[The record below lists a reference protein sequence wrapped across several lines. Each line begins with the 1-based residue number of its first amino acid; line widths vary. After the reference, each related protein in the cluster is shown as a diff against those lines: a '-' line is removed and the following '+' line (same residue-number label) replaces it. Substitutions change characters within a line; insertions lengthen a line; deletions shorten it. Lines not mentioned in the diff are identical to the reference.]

1 MDGFIKCTRRILE
14 DMKKLIP
21 VLLLPMTA
29 VASAEPAPVAT
40 EPTPSPA
47 VSPWSGEV
55 EFGLIRTTGNTRS
68 NSANGKALVQYQ
80 RARWKHSASLAV
92 LNATSN
98 GVTTARSYTF
108 NGKSRYSFRKRE
120 YVFANLL
127 YQDDHLSGYRSQ
139 VSETVGYG
147 RRVIDRPRLFLDLEA
162 GGGARQSHP
171 VVGPS
176 VNETIA
182 RGFGNLEWK
191 LGESSVFTQSLTME
205 SGRDNTQTESVTAL
219 KAKVEG
225 NLAMKL
231 SYTVKRNSTVPAGTA
246 KTETIASAA
255 LVMDF

>member
-1 MDGFIKCTRRILE
+1 
-14 DMKKLIP
+14 MKRFLP
-21 VLLLPMTA
+21 VVLLLPLNA
-29 VASAEPAPVAT
+29 FAAAAPVSAPADAT
-40 EPTPSPA
+40 SPA

-55 EFGLIRTTGNTRS
+55 EFGWIRTTGNSSS
-68 NSANGKALVQYQ
+68 NSANGKAKVQYEH
-80 RARWKHSASLAV
+80 ARWKHSAALAV
-92 LNATSN
+92 LNSTSN

-108 NGKSRYSFRKRE
+108 NGKSKFSLHERE
-120 YVFANLL
+120 YMFANLL
-127 YQDDHLSGYRSQ
+127 YQNDHLSGYRSQ

-147 RRVIDRPRLFLDLEA
+147 RRVIDQPRLFLDLEA
-162 GGGARQSHP
+162 GLGARQSRP
-171 VVGPS
+171 ITGPS

-191 LGESSVFTQSLTME
+191 IGENSVFSQNLTME

-231 SYTVKRNSTVPAGTA
+231 SYTVKHNTTVPTGNV